1 MNQATSGSFSHRWR
15 RGDSVAGTRSLALQA
30 VRLGLADFRF
40 EGRMSAC
47 FVAALAA
54 VLTPLIVLFGL
65 KYGFIDALTQRL
77 TGDPRNLELTAVGAG
92 RYDDAWFAAMAAD
105 GRVGFVIPRTRQIAA
120 TADLAFTGA
129 GGAAVVT
136 AELVPTAAGDPI
148 LERAGAAPPGAG
160 EVVLS
165 DRAASRLGAVAG
177 DAVESI
183 VTRTRDGGRQVA
195 RQTLTVTAVLPP
207 ESFAREAAFVPLDYL
222 LAAEDFRDGRAVP
235 DWGYADDPLPPDPR
249 LYASFRLYAAT
260 LDDVAPLEAELV
272 AAGADVRTRA
282 ADIEAVQ
289 RLDRSLTILFLIIV
303 GLGGTGFLVS
313 MAASLWAN
321 VQRKQRALSVIHL
334 LGAPRRA
341 LALFPI
347 SHGAMIALIGGVVSA
362 LAAVAV
368 AEVINALF
376 AEQVAEEVCRLV
388 WWHVLVAV
396 AATLVL
402 AILAAALAAAR
413 VMKIAPAD
421 GLRDV

>member
-1 MNQATSGSFSHRWR
+1 MGQ
-15 RGDSVAGTRSLALQA
+15 RSMRESRTLALQA

-54 VLTPLIVLFGL
+54 VLTPLIVLFAL
-65 KYGFIDALTQRL
+65 KYGFIDTLTQRL

-92 RYDDAWFAAMAAD
+92 RYEGAWFAAMEAD
-105 GRVGFVIPRTRQIAA
+105 DRVGFVIPRTRQIAA

-129 GGAAVVT
+129 GGGSVVT
-136 AELVPTAAGDPI
+136 AELVPTAAGDPV
-148 LERAGAAPPGAG
+148 LARAGLAPPGPG

-165 DRAASRLGAVAG
+165 DRAARQLGAVAG
-177 DAVESI
+177 DEVQAI
-183 VTRTRDGGRQVA
+183 VTRTRDGGRELA
-195 RQTLTVTAVLPP
+195 RQELAVASVLPP
-207 ESFAREAAFVPLDYL
+207 EAFAREAAFVPLDYL

-235 DWGYADDPLPPDPR
+235 AWGYADDPPPPEPR
-249 LYASFRLYAAT
+249 LYASYRLYAAS

-272 AAGADVRTRA
+272 AAGGDVRTRA

-289 RLDRSLTILFLIIV
+289 RLDTSLSILFLIIV
-303 GLGGTGFLVS
+303 GLGGSGFLVS

-347 SHGAMIALIGGVVSA
+347 SHAAMIALIGGLVSA
-362 LAAVAV
+362 LAAVLV
-368 AEVINALF
+368 AWGINALF
-376 AEQVAEEVCRLV
+376 AGQVDDAVCRLV
-388 WWHVLVAV
+388 WWHVAV
-396 AATLVL
+396 ALAITLLL
-402 AILAAALAAAR
+402 AILAALLASFR
-413 VMKIAPAD
+413 VLRIAPAD